1 MAVGLTTSLN
11 SLVDSLNVTQAKLN
25 YVSQNIANVGT
36 EGYTRKT
43 IAQETKVSSGVALG
57 VGVSDVRRAVDD
69 FLLTASRAQIPLVSE
84 SKTKT
89 DYLDRIQKFALGNPN
104 SNTTINNA
112 VNNFYTRLEDLAGD
126 PSSAVKRSLSVT
138 AAVDFSNVLADLAQK
153 IQEERFN
160 ADSDLDVSID
170 ALNTSLTN
178 LYDLNGAIRQNA
190 QSSGE
195 VSRLFDARDAELAK
209 VKGLVQATV
218 SFNEFGQVAIIL
230 NNSEILGI
238 SQRYELSYNRLSSV
252 VNLIN
257 GTDIGAITVSSFNSN
272 GDPTGTVE
280 TVVSASNANL
290 QVNNITG
297 GKLKALIELRDVELP
312 KILQQLD
319 NIAYTIANEFNEIH
333 NGGTGFPPPSELL
346 GVHEFE
352 LDDEFNFS
360 GQFRITLTD
369 SNGRPID
376 GRYGEKLVPMVIDLS
391 EFDGGNGKG
400 TATIESIISEINNH
414 YGTQPTRIVNL
425 GPASDIR
432 LATSVNS
439 VELAKATGSISFS
452 GLPSNDDTL
461 VINGDTFT
469 FKTSASGAS
478 EVQIGGSLSETLRNL
493 ASKLNAS
500 TGSGVSAATYTY
512 NATTISIIH
521 DNAGT
526 TGNSFTLNS
535 SGTSVAT
542 ASGAVLSGGANAT
555 GEFVFDFELSNL
567 APDGG
572 AITFDISTISINSG
586 AASAVTFNTTELTA
600 GQRLRTDLKGVEN
613 GSLSVDLD
621 ALNLEEGGTFT
632 ITVAAQVTHEDGT
645 VYNENL
651 TYTITI
657 PDPEDNIKNNRYY
670 ITSIDSVDGELKTAS
685 TSNGFLTASL
695 VNEKGAR
702 ITADDVSGFL
712 KLRTSSGDIRISI
725 DQLDSRELGDTSYAD
740 SLSVA
745 TNRGIS
751 HFFGLNNLFT
761 YNDAKNNS
769 ALNIRVRSDIISS
782 PQSFST
788 GRAQNSS
795 QTGGTVAYTYELGSG
810 SNSAILD
817 MIKIQDTNLRF
828 VSAGGL
834 PELLTTMNS
843 YATEIYNFSSLQY
856 NNANAAFNKHTLLND
871 SINRKIDEISG
882 VNVDQE
888 LAITI
893 EIQNAYSASAK
904 VIGVIKELFDAL
916 TNTLT

>member
-1 MAVGLTTSLN
+1 
-11 SLVDSLNVTQAKLN
+11 
-25 YVSQNIANVGT
+25 
-36 EGYTRKT
+36 
-43 IAQETKVSSGVALG
+43 
-57 VGVSDVRRAVDD
+57 
-69 FLLTASRAQIPLVSE
+69 
-84 SKTKT
+84 
-89 DYLDRIQKFALGNPN
+89 
-104 SNTTINNA
+104 
-112 VNNFYTRLEDLAGD
+112 
-126 PSSAVKRSLSVT
+126 
-138 AAVDFSNVLADLAQK
+138 
-153 IQEERFN
+153 
-160 ADSDLDVSID
+160 
-170 ALNTSLTN
+170 
-178 LYDLNGAIRQNA
+178 
-190 QSSGE
+190 
-195 VSRLFDARDAELAK
+195 
-209 VKGLVQATV
+209 
-218 SFNEFGQVAIIL
+218 
-230 NNSEILGI
+230 
-238 SQRYELSYNRLSSV
+238 
-252 VNLIN
+252 
-257 GTDIGAITVSSFNSN
+257 
-272 GDPTGTVE
+272 
-280 TVVSASNANL
+280 
-290 QVNNITG
+290 
-297 GKLKALIELRDVELP
+297 
-312 KILQQLD
+312 
-319 NIAYTIANEFNEIH
+319 
-333 NGGTGFPPPSELL
+333 
-346 GVHEFE
+346 
-352 LDDEFNFS
+352 
-360 GQFRITLTD
+360 
-369 SNGRPID
+369 
-376 GRYGEKLVPMVIDLS
+376 
-391 EFDGGNGKG
+391 
-400 TATIESIISEINNH
+400 
-414 YGTQPTRIVNL
+414 
-425 GPASDIR
+425 
-432 LATSVNS
+432 
-439 VELAKATGSISFS
+439 
-452 GLPSNDDTL
+452 
-461 VINGDTFT
+461 
-469 FKTSASGAS
+469 
-478 EVQIGGSLSETLRNL
+478 
-493 ASKLNAS
+493 
-500 TGSGVSAATYTY
+500 
-512 NATTISIIH
+512 
-521 DNAGT
+521 
-526 TGNSFTLNS
+526 
-535 SGTSVAT
+535 
-542 ASGAVLSGGANAT
+542 
-555 GEFVFDFELSNL
+555 
-567 APDGG
+567 
-572 AITFDISTISINSG
+572 
-586 AASAVTFNTTELTA
+586 
-600 GQRLRTDLKGVEN
+600 VEN